1 MAEIERAD
9 VKPPAPAVSAFDA
22 TLALGTNLGDRVG
35 NIEEAIRRLTADGSV
50 RLVKRSGL
58 YRSAPWGDTD
68 QDWFVNACISIDTDL
83 SPREVLER
91 CQAVENGMGRVRTR
105 HWGPRI
111 IDVDILT
118 FGDFKIS
125 EPDLVVPHPLIG
137 ERPFVLV
144 PLKDI
149 APDLAING
157 DSLRAMLAKLD
168 ASDVVPIE
176 A

>member
-1 MAEIERAD
+1 MAKIERAD

-58 YRSAPWGDTD
+58 YRSAPWGVTD

-83 SPREVLER
+83 SPRELLER

-137 ERPFVLV
+137 ERAFVLV

-149 APDLAING
+149 APDLTING
-157 DSLRAMLAKLD
+157 ALAWRDAGEARRQRRRAY
-168 ASDVVPIE
+168 
-176 A
+176 

>member
-1 MAEIERAD
+1 
-9 VKPPAPAVSAFDA
+9 
-22 TLALGTNLGDRVG
+22 
-35 NIEEAIRRLTADGSV
+35 
-50 RLVKRSGL
+50 
-58 YRSAPWGDTD
+58 
-68 QDWFVNACISIDTDL
+68 
-83 SPREVLER
+83 
-91 CQAVENGMGRVRTR
+91 

-118 FGDFKIS
+118 VGDLKIS

-137 ERPFVLV
+137 ERAFVLV

-149 APDLAING
+149 APDLTVNG
-157 DSLRAMLAKLD
+157 DSLGAMLAKLD